1 MSYLSRSMR
10 ENSGPRTASRRA
22 ELLSSLSDADRAAL
36 AGLRRDVNR
45 RIVNALMNALPD
57 IERETVGDIE
67 SWQPTGI
74 RNNGRPWVQN
84 ALTPIEVTDFRG
96 CAG

>member
-1 MSYLSRSMR
+1 MR

-36 AGLRRDVNR
+36 AGLRRDVSR

-67 SWQPTGI
+67 NWQPTGI
-74 RNNGRPWVQN
+74 RNAGVYR
-84 ALTPIEVTDFRG
+84 TTSGPIEVVDYRG
-96 CAG
+96 RAG